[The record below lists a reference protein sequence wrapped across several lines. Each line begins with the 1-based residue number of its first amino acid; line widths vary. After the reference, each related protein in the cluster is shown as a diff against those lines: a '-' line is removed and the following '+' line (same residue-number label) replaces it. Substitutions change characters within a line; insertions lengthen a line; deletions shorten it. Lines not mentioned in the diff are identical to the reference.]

1 MTDATSKGPLTTADG
16 TPLKRK
22 LEQAMFASRLRA
34 FGLVVPLLAFIVA
47 VFVVPITVFMVRGFH
62 NPTYETYMPK
72 STELLLEW
80 NGVSEPTEA
89 MAAAMVAD
97 LIRARKD
104 KTIGRAA
111 TRVNQEYSGTRSMFT
126 RTARKAA
133 KMEAP
138 FMAALV
144 KAHKNWGKP
153 EVWQAIKVAATSWTP
168 AYFLAALDLKYKGDG
183 SVVRQVEERRI
194 HITLFLRTMEISLI
208 VTLSCF
214 ALGFP
219 VAWLL
224 ANLKVRTA
232 NLLMI
237 LVLLPFWTSILVRTT
252 AWIAMLQGQGV
263 VNDLMAF
270 SGLNQ
275 VILQFMLLFRDYGD
289 LKLASLCSNDV
300 NGVLAIGEAT
310 LQTLS
315 AQAADAQTTC
325 AAEMVRIYS
334 ASGLE
339 AAVAQAGA
347 LKAEALRWGYGD
359 ERFSMIYNKTG
370 TLVAMT
376 HILLPFMILPLYSVM
391 KTIPPAYLRAAKS
404 LGATN
409 WTAFWRVYFPQTV
422 PGIGAGSMLV
432 FILAIGY
439 YITPALVGGQDGQMI
454 SNFID
459 FHMRKS
465 LNWSL
470 AAALGGVLLIIV
482 MFLYW
487 LYDRVV
493 GIDNM
498 KFG

>member
-300 NGVLAIGEAT
+300 NGVLATGEAT